1 MANQDLRTFIEKAR
15 EAGEIVEI
23 TKPVSPRF
31 GLTAVAARLEE
42 SGRWPALYFSRVA
55 GSSFPVLTN
64 VFAGRRRLA
73 LSLGCDERSLNAV
86 YREREDRLTKPV
98 LVSSGPVQ
106 EIVVTGADVNLNDL
120 PIVTHNEKD
129 AGPYITAGA
138 MVVRDPDTGIRNV
151 GIYRHMLH
159 ERNKLGIHMAE
170 TSHIS
175 YVFEK
180 YAKRKEPMPVAIAI
194 GHHPAFYLGVL
205 SFVPFGIDEYEVVG
219 GLFGEPLELVKCKTV
234 DIEVPAA
241 AEIVLE
247 GHVALDE
254 SRLEAPFGEYT
265 TLYGLQ
271 RQNPVVTVTAI
282 SRRKDPIYLDC
293 FSGHLDHQLMGGTPR
308 LSVIYKNVRGACPSV
323 QDVYMPPSGC
333 CRFTCYISI
342 RKRHEG
348 EAKNAIAAAIASD
361 AFIKYIVVVDNDINI
376 FNDEAVLQAIA
387 TRLHPDEDAFMMRG
401 AKGHPLDP
409 TAKKGYLVTKIGI
422 DATKPLANYPET
434 VRVPGMDQIDLKELG
449 IG

>member
-1 MANQDLRTFIEKAR
+1 
-15 EAGEIVEI
+15 
-23 TKPVSPRF
+23 
-31 GLTAVAARLEE
+31 
-42 SGRWPALYFSRVA
+42 
-55 GSSFPVLTN
+55 
-64 VFAGRRRLA
+64 
-73 LSLGCDERSLNAV
+73 
-86 YREREDRLTKPV
+86 
-98 LVSSGPVQ
+98 
-106 EIVVTGADVNLNDL
+106 VTGADVNLNDL

-361 AFIKYIVVVDNDINI
+361 AFIKYIVVVDNDVNI